1 VEIRNEFKLRAT
13 QPALSGTDEQIM
25 IYLNNGA
32 ICGR

>member
-1 VEIRNEFKLRAT
+1 MLRAT